1 MSNIHRDVQLLVCL
15 VKEYHHVDE
24 ILAGFL
30 DMGISGATVLDG
42 RGMGEIIT
50 RDIPVFSGLRNLFP
64 RGDLHT
70 YIVLSLIET
79 DSLDNAV
86 RLIEEACGDLT
97 RPGEGMLFT
106 VPVGIVR
113 GFPKQSAR
121 E

>member
-1 MSNIHRDVQLLVCL
+1 MSEIRNDVELLVCL
-15 VKEYHHVDE
+15 VKEYGHVDE

-30 DMGISGATVLDG
+30 ELGISGATVVDG

-70 YIVLSLIET
+70 YVILSLVQVEVIET
-79 DSLDNAV
+79 AF
-86 RLIEEACGDLT
+86 RLVEEVCGDLSL
-97 RPGEGMLFT
+97 PGSGGVFAL
-106 VPVGIVR
+106 PVGRNR
-113 GFPKQSAR
+113 GFPKQPPA